1 MAFNV
6 QDIKSALVGGGA
18 RGNLFQVTF
27 TNPVNG
33 QADLKVPLMV
43 RAAEI
48 PAADMG
54 TINVPYFGRTVKY
67 AGDRTYGPWT
77 VSIMN
82 DEDFLIRNALEEW
95 SNMIN
100 GFQNNLRQ
108 VENYKTDAS
117 VIQYAK
123 NGEILRVYKFIG
135 IFPSEISPMQLDWE
149 PNDQI
154 ESFQCVFQYD
164 YWQIDNS
171 TTGDAGGI

>member
-48 PAADMG
+48 PAADIG
-54 TINVPYFGRTVKY
+54 TISVPYFGRTVKY

-77 VSIMN
+77 VAIMN
-82 DEDFLIRNALEEW
+82 
-95 SNMIN
+95 
-100 GFQNNLRQ
+100 
-108 VENYKTDAS
+108 
-117 VIQYAK
+117 
-123 NGEILRVYKFIG
+123 
-135 IFPSEISPMQLDWE
+135 SEISPMQLDWE